1 MRNLAKRVLVLIL
14 SAVMVFGTVST
25 AFAATSSPTTAP
37 EHVTSKNVTTYLKRT
52 LNTNANGWCAL
63 LKTKDEDKN
72 KTFVT
77 VADQLK
83 ITTTGK
89 TSKGATVKSSMTYK
103 VGVIGGKAF
112 DKVKNL
118 KTVKLGKHVYQ
129 VNNEAF
135 LTNKNLT
142 KIIITGTGKIKFGKT
157 SLKGLN
163 IKNLKIQVNKK
174 MNKELQ
180 RQLKANLHALGFT
193 NKLLAS
199 NVSFVAM

>member
-1 MRNLAKRVLVLIL
+1 MRNLAKRVLVLVL

-25 AFAATSSPTTAP
+25 AFAAT
-37 EHVTSKNVTTYLKRT
+37 YLKRK

-142 KIIITGTGKIKFGKT
+142 KIIITGTEKIKFGKT